1 MRVLLILFLGFFPI
15 AAFAKQSASLPAA
28 GQAASPQIMVDVKA
42 GNFTD
47 AFALAQATGDPLVV
61 KLVTFFQLLGGGD
74 PDSIQAFIS
83 SSPDWPE
90 QGTLALR
97 LAEGNGTYVPSSGP
111 APVPFLAQV
120 QTMHEQGNDSGAAA
134 LWISEGK
141 AAGRAVAVLAGAG
154 PVGPRLAHGGRCQ
167 GRLSGG
173 DRGRPADRRCRRPRP
188 DRRPRFPRR
197 FPAPPLFEGAHRSR
211 HLVY

>member
-15 AAFAKQSASLPAA
+15 AAFAQQAASQQAA
-28 GQAASPQIMVDVKA
+28 SPQAASPQIMVDVKS

-90 QGTLALR
+90 QGTLAVR
-97 LAEGNGTYVPSSGP
+97 LAQGNGTYVPSYGA

-141 AAGRAVAVLAGAG
+141 AAAAAT
-154 PVGPRLAHGGRCQ
+154 
-167 GRLSGG
+167 
-173 DRGRPADRRCRRPRP
+173 PADGQLL
-188 DRRPRFPRR
+188 FW
-197 FPAPPLFEGAHRSR
+197 PAPF
-211 HLVY
+211 